1 MQTKF
6 AKRSSSAKCLIEN
19 IESNNNLIP
28 LSWLGGA
35 LKKSGR
41 KHRLRTEERGHHV
54 AHYKCIARSRASD
67 SQQRMAVTYMTE
79 DGLRKLKEE
88 LHELETV
95 ERPRVIAAIAE
106 AREKGDLSENAEYDA
121 AKEAQGALETK
132 IAQLKL
138 RLMDARVL
146 DATDIKTDEVQ
157 ILTKVRVKQ
166 RNNGQEKT
174 FQLVTEGEANLA
186 EGKISV
192 TTPIAKGLMG
202 KKVGE
207 VAQVRVPAG
216 VIEFEILEISL

>member
-1 MQTKF
+1 
-6 AKRSSSAKCLIEN
+6 
-19 IESNNNLIP
+19 
-28 LSWLGGA
+28 
-35 LKKSGR
+35 
-41 KHRLRTEERGHHV
+41 
-54 AHYKCIARSRASD
+54 
-67 SQQRMAVTYMTE
+67 MAVTYMTE
-79 DGLRKLKEE
+79 DGLKKLKEE

-186 EGKISV
+186 EGKLSV

-207 VAQVRVPAG
+207 IAQVQVPAG
-216 VIEFEILEISL
+216 IIEFEVLEITL

>member
-1 MQTKF
+1 
-6 AKRSSSAKCLIEN
+6 
-19 IESNNNLIP
+19 
-28 LSWLGGA
+28 
-35 LKKSGR
+35 
-41 KHRLRTEERGHHV
+41 
-54 AHYKCIARSRASD
+54 
-67 SQQRMAVTYMTE
+67 MAVTYMTE
-79 DGLRKLKEE
+79 DGLKKLKEE

-207 VAQVRVPAG
+207 SAQVQVPAG
-216 VIEFEILEISL
+216 IIEFEVLEITL